1 MNPHDAPVAAP
12 VTPVDARS
20 KMQVVHKVVACK
32 PDADRRVVDLYKS
45 SGDWNWDNGTSVW
58 IHDGAKSPHR
68 GDRKVGHAK
77 CFTPC

>member
-20 KMQVVHKVVACK
+20 EMQVVHKVVALR
-32 PDADRRVVDLYKS
+32 PDADRRVVDLDKRG
-45 SGDWNWDNGTSVW
+45 GDWNWDNGTSVW
-58 IHDGAKSPHR
+58 IHGAKSPNL

-77 CFTPC
+77 WFTPC